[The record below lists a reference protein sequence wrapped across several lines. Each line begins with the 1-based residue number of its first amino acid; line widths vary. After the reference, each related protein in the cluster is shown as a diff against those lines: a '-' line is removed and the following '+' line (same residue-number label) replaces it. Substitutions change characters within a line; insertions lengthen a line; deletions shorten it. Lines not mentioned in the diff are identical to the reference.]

1 MAGGDELVRV
11 ARNKN
16 ASLKVLPQN
25 IVPGQYY
32 LYMHLEKKNKYILY
46 FFQKRIFCRKKKNTH
61 LFLILERYVGR

>member
-16 ASLKVLPQN
+16 ATLKFLPQN

-32 LYMHLEKKNKYILY
+32 IYMHLEKKYILH
-46 FFQKRIFCRKKKNTH
+46 FFQKRTFCRKKKKKDAH
-61 LFLILERYVGR
+61 IFLILERYVDR

>member
-16 ASLKVLPQN
+16 ATLKFLPQN

-32 LYMHLEKKNKYILY
+32 LYMHLEKKINTYYIFSRKEFLVEKKIRT
-46 FFQKRIFCRKKKNTH
+46 FF
-61 LFLILERYVGR
+61 LF